1 MSVDFS
7 QPDRKAEAIRGLL
20 LTLHKTSLMNFS
32 DLGLS
37 KDLLSSIERA
47 KYESPY
53 PIQIEAIPAILQQK
67 DILGLAPTGS
77 GKTAAY
83 ILPILQRLLPKE
95 APRERFIPVLVI
107 VPTRELAVQVAE
119 VTENFS
125 RFLPRKIKSMAVFGG
140 VSINPQMMKLHAVEI
155 LIATP
160 GRLIDLLGRNALGI
174 SRIHTLVLDEADKVL
189 NMGFRE
195 EVEHILELLP
205 SRRQN
210 ILFSATTDNEVDV
223 LIQKLLKDPV
233 RIQVEGDNFTPDLID
248 QKAYRVS
255 PENKGPFLR
264 QLINSGDWSQI
275 LVFASSIR
283 TADNVALKLS
293 KNGIEAV
300 AFHGDKSQGART
312 EALARFKSGKTRVL
326 VATDLAAR
334 GIDIQVLPL
343 VINYELPR
351 SPKDY
356 IHRIGRTGRAGAS
369 GEAISL
375 ITPEEL
381 HHFKVIQKK
390 MGKRVPL
397 LDSED
402 FGKTEEEATS

>member
-1 MSVDFS
+1 MS
-7 QPDRKAEAIRGLL
+7 
-20 LTLHKTSLMNFS
+20 FS

-37 KDLLSSIERA
+37 KDLLSAIQRA
-47 KYESPY
+47 NYETPY
-53 PIQIEAIPAILQQK
+53 PIQVEAIPAILDQK
-67 DILGLAPTGS
+67 DLLGLAPTGS

-83 ILPILQRLLPKE
+83 ILPILQRLLGKK
-95 APRERFIPVLVI
+95 APEDRFIPVLVL

-140 VSINPQMMKLHAVEI
+140 VSINPQMMKLHGVEI

-160 GRLIDLLGRNALGI
+160 GRLIDLIGRNALGI

-195 EVEHILELLP
+195 EVDHILELLP
-205 SRRQN
+205 GRRQN
-210 ILFSATTDNEVDV
+210 ILFSATMDSEVDI

-233 RIQVEGDNFTPDLID
+233 RIQVEGDNFTPELID
-248 QKAYRVS
+248 QRAYRVS
-255 PENKGPFLR
+255 PETKGPFLR

-283 TADNVALKLS
+283 TADNVATKLS
-293 KNGIEAV
+293 KNGIDAV

-334 GIDIQVLPL
+334 GIDIQFLPL

-356 IHRIGRTGRAGAS
+356 IHRIGRTGRAGAT

-390 MGKRVPL
+390 MGKWVTL
-397 LDSED
+397 LNSED
-402 FGKTEEEATS
+402 FGKTEEESTY